1 LLFAPT
7 TEKLDPPQQRGPR
20 SYAAL
25 CAASSKPQTPLS
37 GAANV
42 CRYLLSAHGQ
52 HLHQNDIAKGAI
64 QFIVGEACRGEAAGA
79 AATPG
84 RSEPCFAYR
93 TSRFCFLR
101 RPIFLPNKIS
111 CKDKKTTARLSRLFK
126 NRSSLPVSDL
136 IGETLSS

>member
-1 LLFAPT
+1 
-7 TEKLDPPQQRGPR
+7 
-20 SYAAL
+20 
-25 CAASSKPQTPLS
+25 
-37 GAANV
+37 
-42 CRYLLSAHGQ
+42 LSAHGQ